1 MNPNSSSYSGG
12 KGGSGGHGCHSGG
25 QGGHGSGHG
34 GGHGGHCGA
43 GKGKWKKKLLLINL
57 FNNKLFT
64 IKKKTISF
72 FNKLF

>member
-1 MNPNSSSYSGG
+1 MNPNYSGG
-12 KGGSGGHGCHSGG
+12 KGGSGGRSGHSGG

-34 GGHGGHCGA
+34 GGHGGHGGA
-43 GKGKWKKKLLLINL
+43 GKGKWKKKLLINL
-57 FNNKLFT
+57 FNYKLFT